1 MQCPTANLPKSGRR
15 NQHPEL
21 GKKKIDDIL
30 GVWWGIA

>member
-21 GKKKIDDIL
+21 GKKHADIL
-30 GVWWGIA
+30 GAWWGIA